1 MKYTKRELTTTADGS
16 HTLYLPEFDEH
27 YHSTHGAIQEA
38 EHIYIKAG
46 LKRCNAETISVLEVG
61 FGTGLNCLLTAINTK
76 KRIHYHTIELYPL
89 SLQQIEQL
97 NYTDNLPNCRQ
108 LFQKIHQC
116 PWNSVVEITP
126 NFSLQK
132 SKTDITTIQLN
143 KNYDVVFFDAFAP
156 NVQPELWTVEIFQ
169 NIYKHCNKN
178 AVLMTYCS
186 KGIVKQ
192 ALRTAGFTV
201 KRLPGP
207 PGKRHIIQ
215 AIKQ

>member
-1 MKYTKRELTTTADGS
+1 MKHTKRELKTTADGS

-38 EHIYIKAG
+38 EHIYIEAG
-46 LKRCNAETISVLEVG
+46 LKSCNAETISVLEAG
-61 FGTGLNCLLTAINTK
+61 FGTGLNCLLTAVNTSK
-76 KRIHYHTIELYPL
+76 KIHYHTIELYPL

-97 NYTDNLPNCRQ
+97 NYTDNLPRSRQ

-116 PWNSVVEITP
+116 PWNSAEEITP

-132 SKTDITTIQLN
+132 SEADIRTIQLH
-143 KNYDVVFFDAFAP
+143 KNYDVVYFDAFAP
-156 NVQPELWTVEIFQ
+156 DVQPELWTVEVFQ
-169 NIYKHCNKN
+169 NIYNHCNKN
-178 AVLMTYCS
+178 AVLTTYCS

-192 ALRTAGFTV
+192 ALRKAGFTV

-215 AIKQ
+215 AVKQ

>member
-1 MKYTKRELTTTADGS
+1 MKHTKRELTTTADGS

-46 LKRCNAETISVLEVG
+46 LKSCNTETISVLEVG

-97 NYTDNLPNCRQ
+97 NYTDNLPHYKH

-116 PWNSVVEITP
+116 PWDRTEEITP

-156 NVQPELWTVEIFQ
+156 NVQPELWTVKVFQ